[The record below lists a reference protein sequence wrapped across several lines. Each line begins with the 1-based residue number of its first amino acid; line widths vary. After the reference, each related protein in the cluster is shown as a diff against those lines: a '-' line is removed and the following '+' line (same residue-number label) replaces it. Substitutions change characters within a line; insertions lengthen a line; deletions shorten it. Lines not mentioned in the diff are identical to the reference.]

1 MKIKEKEIGFL
12 YNVGAMC
19 DYQDWCVSNQKSSI
33 AAAEL
38 VKIEYMT
45 RAYAAE
51 HGTKE
56 FLTVSELR
64 KMMPYEL
71 EDIIKAAQEAEKN
84 ANKRQIETVEAPK
97 KTAGM

>member
-1 MKIKEKEIGFL
+1 MKVKEKEIGFL

-19 DYQDWCVSNQKSSI
+19 DYQDWCVQNQKSSI

-51 HGTKE
+51 HGTKDI
-56 FLTVSELR
+56 LTVSELR

-71 EDIIKAAQEAEKN
+71 EDIIKAAHEAEQ
-84 ANKRQIETVEAPK
+84 ASNKRQVETVEAPK
-97 KTAGM
+97 KTDAK

>member
-1 MKIKEKEIGFL
+1 MKVKEKEIGFL

-19 DYQDWCVSNQKSSI
+19 DYQDWCVANQKSSI

-51 HGTKE
+51 NGTKD
-56 FLTVSELR
+56 FLTVSDLR
-64 KMMPYEL
+64 KLMPYEL
-71 EDIIKAAQEAEKN
+71 EDIIKAAHEAEQA
-84 ANKRQIETVEAPK
+84 ANKRQVETVDSPK
-97 KTAGM
+97 KTAEK